1 MKNNL
6 LKKFISFSIGGYI
19 NIIIGLLTVPITTRI
34 VSPEQYGVNSLIV
47 TLVNAVGII
56 CYLGLDQGF
65 VRFFYEEKV
74 ESRGKLLLKSIFI
87 PVILSFM
94 FIFFSYFFKKR
105 IGFFVLGI
113 ESKEL
118 IIILGIW
125 IIFII
130 LNRFALLIIRMQ
142 QRGKLYSFF
151 QVISKLF
158 EFLLILILFKKFGND
173 YRTLSFATLG
183 SLVLVTII
191 AILSERRMWNFE
203 GNLKT
208 NSKELLHYSI
218 PLSLTMALNWLFGSS
233 DKVIIKVFS
242 NTTELGLYSGAFK
255 IIALMTVIQ
264 NGFTTFWTPISYEQ
278 YLKDPNNTEFFRR
291 ITNYLAVVFFTL
303 GIVILSGRDAI
314 IFLLGKKYYDS
325 VFIMPMLVFI
335 PIMYLLSETTMIGIA
350 FKKQTKYFLYIS
362 IVVSILNVVG
372 NILLV
377 PKVGAKGAA
386 ISTGISYIVFFS
398 LRTYYSEKL
407 IKFKFDLKRI
417 YIIIILL
424 LSYALILTFYKNI
437 FFNLITGILLEII
450 LLFIYFPVL
459 KELYYKY
466 INIFRRDRC

>member
-74 ESRGKLLLKSIFI
+74 ENRGKLLLKSIFI
-87 PVILSFM
+87 PVILSFV

-105 IGFFVLGI
+105 ISFFVLGI

-118 IIILGIW
+118 IIILEIW

-158 EFLLILILFKKFGND
+158 EFLLILILFKKYGND

-183 SLVLVTII
+183 SLILVTII

-208 NSKELLHYSI
+208 NSKELLQYSV

-233 DKVIIKVFS
+233 DKVIIKIFS

-264 NGFTTFWTPISYEQ
+264 NGFTTFWTPVSYEQ

-377 PKVGAKGAA
+377 PRLGAKGAA

-459 KELYYKY
+459 KEFYYKY
-466 INIFRRDRC
+466 INTIRRNRC

>member
-6 LKKFISFSIGGYI
+6 LRKFISFSIGGYI

-74 ESRGKLLLKSIFI
+74 ENRGKLLLKSIFI
-87 PVILSFM
+87 PVILSFV

-105 IGFFVLGI
+105 ISFFVLGI

-118 IIILGIW
+118 IIILEIW

-158 EFLLILILFKKFGND
+158 EFLLILILFKKYGND

-183 SLVLVTII
+183 SLILVTII

-208 NSKELLHYSI
+208 NSKELLQYSV

-233 DKVIIKVFS
+233 DKVIIKIFS

-264 NGFTTFWTPISYEQ
+264 NGFTTFWTPVSYEQ

-377 PKVGAKGAA
+377 PRLGAKGAA

-459 KELYYKY
+459 KEFYYKY
-466 INIFRRDRC
+466 INTIRRNRC

>member
-74 ESRGKLLLKSIFI
+74 ENRGKLLLKSIFI
-87 PVILSFM
+87 PVILSFV

-105 IGFFVLGI
+105 IDFFILGI

-142 QRGKLYSFF
+142 QKGKLYSFF

-183 SLVLVTII
+183 SLILVTII
-191 AILSERRMWNFE
+191 AILSERRMWSFE
-203 GNLKT
+203 GNLKI
-208 NSKELLHYSI
+208 NSKELLQYSI

-233 DKVIIKVFS
+233 DKVIIKIFS

-264 NGFTTFWTPISYEQ
+264 NGFTTFWTPVSYEQ

-291 ITNYLAVVFFTL
+291 ITNYLAVLFFTL

-450 LLFIYFPVL
+450 LLFIYFPVF
-459 KELYYKY
+459 KEFYYKY
-466 INIFRRDRC
+466 INTIRRNRC

>member
-74 ESRGKLLLKSIFI
+74 ENRGKLLLKSIFI
-87 PVILSFM
+87 PVILSFV

-105 IGFFVLGI
+105 IDFFILGI

-142 QRGKLYSFF
+142 QKGKLYSFF

-183 SLVLVTII
+183 SLILVTII
-191 AILSERRMWNFE
+191 AILSERRMWSFE
-203 GNLKT
+203 GNLKI
-208 NSKELLHYSI
+208 NSKELLQYSI

-233 DKVIIKVFS
+233 DKVIIKIFS

-264 NGFTTFWTPISYEQ
+264 NGFTTFWTPVSYEQ

-291 ITNYLAVVFFTL
+291 ITNYLAVLFFTL

-362 IVVSILNVVG
+362 IVVSILNIVG

-377 PKVGAKGAA
+377 PRLGAKGAA

-437 FFNLITGILLEII
+437 FFNLIIGILLEII
-450 LLFIYFPVL
+450 LLFIYFPVF
-459 KELYYKY
+459 KEFYYKY
-466 INIFRRDRC
+466 INTIRRNRC